1 MSPRSKCDSAVSA
14 LLKEMQKNKLQAKNI
29 YAVADAN
36 RAGKATVKKLK
47 GAFAKVA
54 PKIDKDL
61 VSDALKSF
69 GEDSVDVE
77 EATFATTFNIQFD

>member
-29 YAVADAN
+29 YAVADDK
-36 RAGKATVKKLK
+36 RVGKATVKKLK

-61 VSDALKSF
+61 VADALKSF
-69 GEDSVDVE
+69 GEDSVDVD